1 MSPVYFGKKLSFSK
15 KYHFFSLLAVF
26 LCPIRKNFTYY
37 ISETANGLRLYK
49 TLTIIYKTKILS
61 QKKRNK
67 YSYKAHFKQ
76 NIGGLS

>member
-1 MSPVYFGKKLSFSK
+1 MVYFGKKLSFSK
-15 KYHFFSLLAVF
+15 KITVF
-26 LCPIRKNFTYY
+26 LLFSSLFISNTRKFRLLH
-37 ISETANGLRLYK
+37 SRAANGLRLYK
-49 TLTIIYKTKILS
+49 TLTIIYNTKTFS